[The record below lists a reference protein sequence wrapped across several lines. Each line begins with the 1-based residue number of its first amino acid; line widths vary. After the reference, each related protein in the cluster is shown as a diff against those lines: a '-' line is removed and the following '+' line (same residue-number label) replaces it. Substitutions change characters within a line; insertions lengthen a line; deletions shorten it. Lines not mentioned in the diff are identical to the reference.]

1 MGLIKDKVTVNS
13 KGGGRRE
20 PVGLLGVFGQILV
33 TKLQKVVK
41 KAASEDIQDPDFSG
55 VERVQ
60 EEEELS
66 DGRADVERVEGLVEA
81 VQLRQGFDQLGDV
94 VLDVLLAEETRINEN
109 IMVKTSSY
117 RLLCR
122 LTSAWP
128 SG

>member
-1 MGLIKDKVTVNS
+1 M
-13 KGGGRRE
+13 
-20 PVGLLGVFGQILV
+20 
-33 TKLQKVVK
+33 
-41 KAASEDIQDPDFSG
+41 
-55 VERVQ
+55 ERVQ

-109 IMVKTSSY
+109 MMVKASSC
-117 RLLCR
+117 RLHCR

>member
-1 MGLIKDKVTVNS
+1 M
-13 KGGGRRE
+13 
-20 PVGLLGVFGQILV
+20 
-33 TKLQKVVK
+33 
-41 KAASEDIQDPDFSG
+41 
-55 VERVQ
+55 ERVQ

-81 VQLRQGFDQLGDV
+81 VKLRQGFDQLGDV

-109 IMVKTSSY
+109 IMVKTSY

>member
-1 MGLIKDKVTVNS
+1 M
-13 KGGGRRE
+13 
-20 PVGLLGVFGQILV
+20 GVFGQILV

-81 VQLRQGFDQLGDV
+81 VKLRQGFDQLGDV

-109 IMVKTSSY
+109 MMV
-117 RLLCR
+117 
-122 LTSAWP
+122 
-128 SG
+128 